1 MREHERELLGPSAV
15 SVSLFI
21 VFFVCLQAV
30 AGQRIGLF
38 LSAFLSWRPV
48 FVK

>member
-1 MREHERELLGPSAV
+1 MPLSRFY
-15 SVSLFI
+15 SLFF
-21 VFFVCLQAV
+21 VSAVCLQAV

-38 LSAFLSWRPV
+38 FSSAFREPG